1 MSDQISKDLL
11 KNGEIY
17 DFDTAM
23 NDYGFPFDDYLETCF
38 ESFIKSTFIKDFITL
53 RKAFADHSYDDIRF
67 YTHKFK
73 SPFQLMC
80 SEKIHTLCEQ
90 IQNSIDQ
97 KNYNIDNLC
106 SELISKML
114 EFFQELVS
122 FLKKVDHAPDKK
134 IVDQFIKLNKECD
147 AYKGCQIKS
156 GVNDSSIAGGHTTDK
171 KSIEKISNGKNIGD
185 QNVNGLIVESKD
197 NPINKKVAGY
207 CCTSSVCLVY

>member
-1 MSDQISKDLL
+1 MSDQIPKELL

-90 IQNSIDQ
+90 IQNSIDK

-106 SELISKML
+106 TELINKML
-114 EFFQELVS
+114 EFFQELVL
-122 FLKKVDHAPDKK
+122 FLRKVDHAPDKK
-134 IVDQFIKLNKECD
+134 LVDQFLKLNKEFD
-147 AYKGCQIKS
+147 TYKGCQIKS
-156 GVNDSSIAGGHTTDK
+156 GPNDSTIAGVHTTDK
-171 KSIEKISNGKNIGD
+171 KSSGKISNGKNID
-185 QNVNGLIVESKD
+185 ENANGLIVEDKN
-197 NPINKKVAGY
+197 NPVNNKVAGY
-207 CCTSSVCLVY
+207 CCTSSFCAIF

>member
-1 MSDQISKDLL
+1 MSDLISKELL

-53 RKAFADHSYDDIRF
+53 RKAISDRSYEDIRF

-80 SEKIHTLCEQ
+80 SEKIHNLCEQ

-106 SELISKML
+106 TELVNKML
-114 EFFQELVS
+114 EFFQELVL
-122 FLKKVDHAPDKK
+122 FLRKVDHAPDKK
-134 IVDQFIKLNKECD
+134 LVDQFLKLNKECD
-147 AYKGCQIKS
+147 AYKGQIKS
-156 GVNDSSIAGGHTTDK
+156 GVNDSSIAGAHTTEK
-171 KSIEKISNGKNIGD
+171 KSNEKNSNGKNVNENND
-185 QNVNGLIVESKD
+185 NNGLVIEAKD
-197 NPINKKVAGY
+197 NPINKKAASY
-207 CCTSSVCLVY
+207 CCTSSACFVF